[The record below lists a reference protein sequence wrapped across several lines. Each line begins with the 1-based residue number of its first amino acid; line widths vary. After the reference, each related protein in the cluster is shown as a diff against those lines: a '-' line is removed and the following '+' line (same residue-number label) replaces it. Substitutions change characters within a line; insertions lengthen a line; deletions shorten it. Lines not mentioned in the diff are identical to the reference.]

1 MIREKRFE
9 QIKFQLLKNGII
21 DADEICSLLNVS
33 RATVRRDLH
42 ALEAEGVLKRIHG
55 GAVTVTSEK
64 EQPFYSKISIAEKEK
79 REIGITAAS
88 LIPEGSVIGCTG
100 GTTVMN
106 VVHAIKEKKISIL
119 TNAINIAME
128 LVSSNISDVIVTG
141 GTLRPRSYELVGH
154 EADEM
159 IARFHL
165 DIALIGI
172 DGISITQGISTYT
185 IAEAHTASLYINH
198 ARETWVVAD
207 HTKIGKVAPALITP
221 LSSINTLITDK
232 GVSDSQKKA
241 LEQAGLRVI
250 VAEYD

>member
-42 ALEAEGVLKRIHG
+42 VLEKEGALKRIHG
-55 GAVTVTSEK
+55 GAVTVSSEK

-88 LIPEGSVIGCTG
+88 LIPEGSVVGCTG

-106 VVHAIKEKKISIL
+106 VVQAIKEKKISIL

-141 GTLRPRSYELVGH
+141 GTFGH

-159 IARFHL
+159 ISRFHL

-198 ARETWVVAD
+198 AKKTVVVAD
-207 HTKIGKVAPALITP
+207 HTKIGNVAPALIAP
-221 LSSINTLITDK
+221 VSCVDVLITDQ
-232 GVSDSQKKA
+232 GITDSQRQA
-241 LEQAGLRVI
+241 LEQAGVEVI
-250 VAEYD
+250 IAN

>member
-42 ALEAEGVLKRIHG
+42 VLEKEGALKRIHG
-55 GAVTVTSEK
+55 GAVTVSSEK

-88 LIPEGSVIGCTG
+88 LIPEGSVVGCTG

-106 VVHAIKEKKISIL
+106 VVQAIKEKKISIL

-159 IARFHL
+159 ISRFHL

-198 ARETWVVAD
+198 AKKTVVVAD
-207 HTKIGKVAPALITP
+207 HTKSGNVAPALIAP
-221 LSSINTLITDK
+221 VSCVDVLITDQ
-232 GVSDSQKKA
+232 GITDSQRQA
-241 LEQAGLRVI
+241 LEQAGVEVI
-250 VAEYD
+250 IAN

>member
-42 ALEAEGVLKRIHG
+42 VLEKEGALKRIHG
-55 GAVTVTSEK
+55 GAVTVSSEK

-88 LIPEGSVIGCTG
+88 LIPEGRTG

-106 VVHAIKEKKISIL
+106 VVQAIKEKKISIL

-159 IARFHL
+159 ISRFHL

-198 ARETWVVAD
+198 AKKTVVVAD
-207 HTKIGKVAPALITP
+207 HTKIGNVAPALIAP
-221 LSSINTLITDK
+221 VSCVDVLITDQ
-232 GVSDSQKKA
+232 GITDSQRQA
-241 LEQAGLRVI
+241 LEQAGVEVI
-250 VAEYD
+250 IAN

>member
-42 ALEAEGVLKRIHG
+42 VLEKEGALKRIHG
-55 GAVTVTSEK
+55 GAVTVSSEK

-88 LIPEGSVIGCTG
+88 LIPEGSVVGCTG

-106 VVHAIKEKKISIL
+106 VVQAIKEKKISIL

-154 EADEM
+154 EAGEM
-159 IARFHL
+159 ISRFHL

-198 ARETWVVAD
+198 AKKTVVVAD
-207 HTKIGKVAPALITP
+207 HTKIGNVAPALIAP
-221 LSSINTLITDK
+221 VSCVDVLITDQ
-232 GVSDSQKKA
+232 GITDSQRQA
-241 LEQAGLRVI
+241 LEQAGVEVI
-250 VAEYD
+250 IAN